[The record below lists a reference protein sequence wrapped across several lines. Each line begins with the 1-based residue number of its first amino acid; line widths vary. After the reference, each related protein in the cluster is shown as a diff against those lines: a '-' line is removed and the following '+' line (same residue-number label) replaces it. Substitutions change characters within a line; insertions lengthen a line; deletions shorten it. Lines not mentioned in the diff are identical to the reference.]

1 MGESKSLEEDKRK
14 QEELKRLEDEKKKKE
29 TEDANIEA
37 EKSKKQAEANEAKI
51 KADKDAKNKAEEAK
65 IKNAELKSKQE
76 EVKIKAA
83 AEPSVTENG
92 ILNGSI
98 NSDSDLTM
106 EMMRARNDGFNSKL
120 NEVERKCNELRY
132 GAQLELMFTF
142 GDKKARCRLCAQELQ

>member
-1 MGESKSLEEDKRK
+1 MG
-14 QEELKRLEDEKKKKE
+14 
-29 TEDANIEA
+29 A

-51 KADKDAKNKAEEAK
+51 KADKDAKN
-65 IKNAELKSKQE
+65 KNAELKSKQE

-106 EMMRARNDGFNSKL
+106 EMMRARNDEFNSKL